1 MEIDMDKKIIKKLI
15 KLGLPVMAATI
26 LQVLLGSVDLFFV
39 SRYGRDVASATTMG
53 GGMFNVIFIIS
64 MLISAGLTPII
75 SQNYG
80 AGKIKTLK
88 AYAKRGFILSLILG
102 SIVFLVVIFFNVDI
116 LKFMY
121 NPSEIVLKYSLKY
134 LNIVYFATVFVF
146 LNGTMRAIFHAVSD
160 TITPLIILGGANVL
174 NAILDYIFVGLFKMQ
189 IEGVAIATVISII
202 LSTIILFICYRLKI
216 GKMVSSEE
224 DLFISNSKILKI
236 GSWSMMQ
243 QLARPIT
250 GMLMYRI
257 VFKINGSVGVAAFG
271 IGGQIFSYS
280 FIFLSGLS
288 VAISVLV
295 GQSVGAENFKDI
307 GKIIRNGFI
316 LCFINI
322 ALFFIPY
329 FVFSEQ
335 LMRFFINDNEVIREG
350 VRYLHIVYLGIIL
363 VPISTVLGG
372 YYLGIGKTQYP
383 FWASFISNVAI
394 KVPIAY
400 IMGILLFRGVT
411 GVWVAIMISVWIESF
426 IMIGS
431 YIKRGGKYEIE
442 KN

>member
-1 MEIDMDKKIIKKLI
+1 MDKKIIKKLI

-102 SIVFLVVIFFNVDI
+102 SIVFIVVIFFNVDI

>member
-1 MEIDMDKKIIKKLI
+1 
-15 KLGLPVMAATI
+15 
-26 LQVLLGSVDLFFV
+26 
-39 SRYGRDVASATTMG
+39 
-53 GGMFNVIFIIS
+53 

>member
-1 MEIDMDKKIIKKLI
+1 MDKKIIKKLI

-394 KVPIAY
+394 KVSIAY

>member
-1 MEIDMDKKIIKKLI
+1 
-15 KLGLPVMAATI
+15 
-26 LQVLLGSVDLFFV
+26 
-39 SRYGRDVASATTMG
+39 
-53 GGMFNVIFIIS
+53 
-64 MLISAGLTPII
+64 
-75 SQNYG
+75 
-80 AGKIKTLK
+80 
-88 AYAKRGFILSLILG
+88 
-102 SIVFLVVIFFNVDI
+102 
-116 LKFMY
+116 
-121 NPSEIVLKYSLKY
+121 
-134 LNIVYFATVFVF
+134 
-146 LNGTMRAIFHAVSD
+146 
-160 TITPLIILGGANVL
+160 
-174 NAILDYIFVGLFKMQ
+174 
-189 IEGVAIATVISII
+189 
-202 LSTIILFICYRLKI
+202 
-216 GKMVSSEE
+216 
-224 DLFISNSKILKI
+224 
-236 GSWSMMQ
+236 MQ

>member
-1 MEIDMDKKIIKKLI
+1 MDKKIIKKLI